1 MLSQFVRIPDDK
13 ELMERTKQNIQK
25 ILEKAGE
32 RELNLIYAFSRSLVR
47 GD

>member
-1 MLSQFVRIPDDK
+1 MSQFVRIPDDK
-13 ELMERTKQNIQK
+13 EVMERTKQKIQE

-32 RELNLIYAFSRSLVR
+32 RELYLIFAFSRSLVR